1 MAVNTRPTAAAD
13 ALTSRDATHRRGAAA
28 VRRPSMACGG
38 GAPLRA
44 VGSRLTGASEVD
56 ATGVAPV
63 LNRRASPRVSLATRQ
78 WHTVMPRVSDLQSTA
93 YSLQPNFPRGLTL
106 IELLVTIVIM
116 VTLLAGV
123 LPAISPNNEARKIRE
138 AARQLTSLL
147 AQAQAQAARDGR
159 PVGVGFSDVWTDTD
173 NDGLVDPGETTGMAL
188 EASIVAEPPAF
199 TGFNSSASVLFFG
212 HVNPNDPNYADDV
225 QYALN
230 GNWPQYPVNEN
241 PPPPP
246 LLNVLFVHGVG
257 GEAAQGPDRQDP
269 SDAIPPQMFRAGR
282 MDRDDY
288 EMDEPGDIIKVGE
301 ELFEIIEED
310 CDDFDDADSQPD
322 TEIINGVTYL
332 KPQKVVTVR
341 WLTHRN
347 RFRFDPSGAPNQ
359 GTYALMPQGA
369 KSYRIRRRPT
379 TNLSPS
385 RTGAQPVQFPRGI
398 GIDLDP
404 TEGNVSLAILFSP
417 NGSVEAVYQDGE
429 KMDRREPVH
438 ILLGRVENANP
449 LVGNSRRPG
458 TGNYVLQLDNERYD
472 FRGGLDDDELEQ
484 RREEVNL
491 LNADSRWVTVTPEGR
506 VLTSENAVFD
516 PRLPQFLNNLQGTD
530 AEQYFQ
536 QRDRQRDAAQ
546 RYARNLESE
555 TGG

>member
-1 MAVNTRPTAAAD
+1 MAANIRPLAD
-13 ALTSRDATHRRGAAA
+13 YL
-28 VRRPSMACGG
+28 C
-38 GAPLRA
+38 
-44 VGSRLTGASEVD
+44 
-56 ATGVAPV
+56 ATGVPPV
-63 LNRRASPRVSLATRQ
+63 LNCRTSTHFSLATRQ
-78 WHTVMPRVSDLQSTA
+78 WHPAPSALA
-93 YSLQPNFPRGLTL
+93 PRGLTL
-106 IELLVTIVIM
+106 IELLVTIAIL

-138 AARQLTSLL
+138 AARQLTSLF

-173 NDGLVDPGETTGMAL
+173 NDGLVDDGETTGMAL

-199 TGFNSSASVLFFG
+199 TGFNSSASVVFEP
-212 HVNPNDPNYADDV
+212 PNNNVPPYPT
-225 QYALN
+225 LS
-230 GNWPQYPVNEN
+230 GNE

-246 LLNVLFVHGVG
+246 LVNLLFAHGVG
-257 GEAAQGPDRQDP
+257 GEAVGDEERADL
-269 SDAIPPQMFRAGR
+269 SDAIPPQTFRGGR
-282 MDRDDY
+282 MDSDDY
-288 EMDEPGDIIKVGE
+288 DMDEPGDLIEVGNE
-301 ELFEIIEED
+301 VFEIVEND
-310 CDDFDDADSQPD
+310 CDDFDDQDSEPD

-332 KPQKVVTVR
+332 KSQKVLTVR

-347 RFRFDPSGAPNQ
+347 RVNFSQLPNPRA
-359 GTYALMPQGA
+359 YALVPQGA

-385 RTGAQPVQFPRGI
+385 RTGGQPLQFPRGI

-429 KMDRREPVH
+429 KMDRRVPTH

-458 TGNYVLQLDNERYD
+458 SGDYALQLDNVRYD
-472 FRGGLDDDELEQ
+472 FRDGLDDDELET

-506 VLTSENAVFD
+506 VLTSENAIFD
-516 PRLPQFLNNLQGTD
+516 PRLSPFIDNLQGTD
-530 AEQYFQ
+530 LEQNFQ
-536 QRDRQRDAAQ
+536 QRDRQREAAQ
-546 RYARNLESE
+546 RYATNLESE